1 MANAMIE
8 SDVLQDAVSEIAQ
21 FQTAKG
27 QLSEVPNVRTEEVE
41 RTKQLAGSGFYNQRE
56 ALEGAADG
64 MINEIV

>member
-21 FQTAKG
+21 FQIAKG
-27 QLSEVPNVRTEEVE
+27 QLSEVPDVRAEEVE
-41 RTKQLAGSGFYNQRE
+41 RSRQLVGSGFYNQRE

-64 MINEIV
+64 MIDEIV